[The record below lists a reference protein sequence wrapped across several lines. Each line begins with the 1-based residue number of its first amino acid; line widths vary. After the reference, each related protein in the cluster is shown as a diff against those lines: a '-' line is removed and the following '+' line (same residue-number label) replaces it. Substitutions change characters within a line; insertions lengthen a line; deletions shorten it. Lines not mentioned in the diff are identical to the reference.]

1 MQMASRGQ
9 AHRNSLAHTSH
20 GTRRPHSSGCP
31 LQQSATEIPRQ
42 DGQGYHGAGQLG
54 SRQPSTEP
62 QVHRRTEALRDG
74 GGATPPHLFF
84 FFFFHLKT
92 KHSLRVKYVRAIT
105 TNTRNIKTVAHPR
118 CAVNASLLLGTRA
131 VVGCLAVVLPHAG
144 VPEIAGCAYWSDD
157 GVRTEGGVASTVACC
172 TL

>member
-84 FFFFHLKT
+84 FFFSPKNKT
-92 KHSLRVKYVRAIT
+92 FTARQVRKSNNNKHAE
-105 TNTRNIKTVAHPR
+105 H
-118 CAVNASLLLGTRA
+118 
-131 VVGCLAVVLPHAG
+131 
-144 VPEIAGCAYWSDD
+144 
-157 GVRTEGGVASTVACC
+157 
-172 TL
+172 